1 MNNSTETKDKIIKEC
16 QKVAEKTWRSSPMSH
31 FMFAGFASIRFKGI
45 ANKKKLESLGF
56 RVSKSYPSGFEINVD
71 DLFEEPD
78 YVRSVPNSPDGSN
91 DTRATWEQSLT
102 LKEAVGETACKI
114 LKKEGIDCWVSSVAD

>member
-1 MNNSTETKDKIIKEC
+1 MITKEEIMKEC
-16 QKVAEKTWRSSPMSH
+16 QKVAEKMWKSTPMRDL
-31 FMFAGFASIRFKGI
+31 MFAGFASIKFKG
-45 ANKKKLESLGF
+45 ATNKKKLESLGF

-91 DTRATWEQSLT
+91 DARATWEQSLT
-102 LKEAVGETACKI
+102 LKELVGETACKM
-114 LKKEGIDCWVSSVAD
+114 LKKEGIDCWVNSITD